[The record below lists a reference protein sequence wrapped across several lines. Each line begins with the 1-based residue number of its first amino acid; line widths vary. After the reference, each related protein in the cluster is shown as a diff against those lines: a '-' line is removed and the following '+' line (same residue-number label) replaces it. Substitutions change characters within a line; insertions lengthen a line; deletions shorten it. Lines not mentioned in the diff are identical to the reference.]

1 MSNRSLDA
9 SFGKVQ
15 STRDS
20 MNLTTIEVE
29 KGIKNNK
36 RIKALHE
43 SFGVVDAVLLSQSTL
58 ALLLII
64 SSLALAV
71 VGVAFAWTLF
81 FAALLLIVPMLP
93 VFFAIKIENSNVES
107 VFFNFHWG
115 AVLLNGMWLV
125 LLMFFSNAAA
135 GRLLVLFTIFLV
147 QAVSLLAVG
156 LMSGDKIKEPK
167 KKQKNSWLHIFGSK
181 KEEQKPK
188 NTKTSMKS
196 ANSTTHNISK
206 VSDLS
211 RNASLQRVG
220 NKRPAQIARKPL
232 VINGLTS
239 YNDFE
244 QSLMHHTAGSVP
256 SASSPRNSSKK
267 IDKSDLKTAIA
278 ADSLSNTKDS
288 SYYIV

>member
-1 MSNRSLDA
+1 
-9 SFGKVQ
+9 
-15 STRDS
+15 
-20 MNLTTIEVE
+20 
-29 KGIKNNK
+29 
-36 RIKALHE
+36 
-43 SFGVVDAVLLSQSTL
+43 
-58 ALLLII
+58 
-64 SSLALAV
+64 
-71 VGVAFAWTLF
+71 
-81 FAALLLIVPMLP
+81 MLP

-147 QAVSLLAVG
+147 QAEIRSRNRKR
-156 LMSGDKIKEPK
+156 SK
-167 KKQKNSWLHIFGSK
+167 KNSWLHIFGSK